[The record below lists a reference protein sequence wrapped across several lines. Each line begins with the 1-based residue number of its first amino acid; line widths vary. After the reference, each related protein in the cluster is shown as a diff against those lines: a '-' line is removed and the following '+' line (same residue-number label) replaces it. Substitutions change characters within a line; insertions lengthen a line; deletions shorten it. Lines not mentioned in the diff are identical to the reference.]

1 MRHAHHHHPVVTRQR
16 NLLFIKGILAI
27 VWGVAA
33 LLPVVF
39 DSRTLILGFGIL
51 NLAAAVLTFLY
62 ISRNRH
68 LEISHQW
75 LLIEGLIELAAGITF
90 TFIVNKPALFVQ
102 FMSYGIIFLVFL
114 QFIYGY
120 SLLTNNRLNIANM
133 AARFVNCIIGT
144 LVAIILM
151 TNVWGTAV
159 SIMLIGGFSILFGIL
174 NAHFARKMRNLLLGR
189 TE

>member
-1 MRHAHHHHPVVTRQR
+1 MMHRHHPVVARQR

-27 VWGVAA
+27 VWGVAG
-33 LLPVVF
+33 LLPAVI
-39 DSRTLILGFGIL
+39 DNTTLIIGFGIL
-51 NLAAAVLTFLY
+51 NLAAAALTFLY
-62 ISRNRH
+62 ISRNKH
-68 LEISHQW
+68 LEIAHQW

-90 TFIVNKPALFVQ
+90 TFFVSDPALFVR

-120 SLLTNNRLNIANM
+120 SLLTTNRLNIANM
-133 AARFVNCIIGT
+133 AARFANCIIGT
-144 LVAIILM
+144 LVAIVLM
-151 TNVWGTAV
+151 TNVWGTEA

-174 NAHFARKMRNLLLGR
+174 NAHFARKMRNILLGR